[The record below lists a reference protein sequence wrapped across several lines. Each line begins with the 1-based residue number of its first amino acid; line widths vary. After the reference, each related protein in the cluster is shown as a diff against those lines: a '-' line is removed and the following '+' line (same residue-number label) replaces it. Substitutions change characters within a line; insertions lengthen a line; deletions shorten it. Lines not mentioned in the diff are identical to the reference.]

1 MGSIYIAIIL
11 LCRVAQNTFY
21 KRASN
26 MVTNNVVFMHYSGFR
41 QILSALLGLLMI
53 VIAGNGFKNVLP
65 TAVIATISGIMLVGS
80 MYCDIFAM
88 QSGTVALT
96 SLFGTAGIIVP
107 CVAGVFLF
115 GQPIRGL
122 QWLGL
127 LLFFVSAYLMITS
140 SKKVFGTF
148 TLKTFFLLVGSL
160 LFNGFVMLTQQM
172 FTAYIKGGDVSVFS
186 FFMFGIS
193 GILLLVSTPLMSKV
207 SGDKVEKLPK
217 KLVLYGI
224 VLAAAVFII
233 NQLATL
239 ATGFVPPIILF
250 TFINGGGMVIAA
262 VVAAVMFN
270 EKLTFQ
276 STAGIVLGVISMI
289 MIKLFA

>member
-11 LCRVAQNTFY
+11 LCRVVQNTFY

-26 MVTNNVVFMHYSGFR
+26 MVTNNVIFMHYSGFR

-107 CVAGVFLF
+107 CIAGVFLF

-127 LLFFVSAYLMITS
+127 LLFFVSAYLMIAS

-193 GILLLVSTPLMSKV
+193 GILLLVSTPIMSKA
-207 SGDKVEKLPK
+207 SGDKIEKLPK
-217 KLVLYGI
+217 KLVLYG
-224 VLAAAVFII
+224 VALAAAVFII

-262 VVAAVMFN
+262 VVASVMFN
-270 EKLTFQ
+270 EKLTVQ